1 MARRSPR
8 HLISLADL
16 DSADIRGL
24 VNRGAWYAAGN
35 GTGASP
41 LRGLMV
47 GIYFRT
53 TSTRTRTAFS
63 AAAQQLGAS
72 IVTYGPHD
80 LQENTGE
87 TAADTALV
95 LSGMLDALVAR
106 TSGPDQEMRT
116 FANQPSMAV
125 VNAMSATEH
134 PTQALADLATI
145 QGRLGTVDGLR
156 VLYLGD
162 GNNTAV
168 ALIRALAH
176 FREVDL
182 RVRTPGG
189 YGVDPS
195 VLQECEAL
203 FRRNG
208 GRLEHSHE
216 HGSFGIKADIVYTTR
231 WQTTGLP
238 KTGANWRE
246 EFLPFR
252 LRESVLDANP
262 KALVMHDLPAHRGEE
277 ITAGV
282 LDGPSSIAFEQAH
295 GKLPGAKAVLEWC
308 LS

>member
-1 MARRSPR
+1 MARR

-16 DSADIRGL
+16 DSEAIRS
-24 VNRGAWYAAGN
+24 VVDRGAWYAAGN
-35 GTGASP
+35 GGDATP
-41 LRGLMV
+41 LSGLVV

-63 AAAQQLGAS
+63 AGALQLGAH
-72 IVTYGPHD
+72 IVAFGPRD

-87 TAADTALV
+87 SPADTARV
-95 LSGMLDALVAR
+95 LSGMLDGLVAR
-106 TSGPDQEMRT
+106 TSGPEDEMRI

-125 VNAMSATEH
+125 INAMSEQEH

-145 QGRLGTVDGLR
+145 QARLGSVDGVRL
-156 VLYLGD
+156 LYVGD

-182 RVRTPGG
+182 RVRTPPG
-189 YGVDPS
+189 YGVDPV
-195 VLQECEAL
+195 VLQQCEKL

-208 GRLEHSHE
+208 GRLEHSHD
-216 HGSFGIKADIVYTTR
+216 HSSFGIGADIVYTTR
-231 WQTTGLP
+231 WQTTGMP

-246 EFLPFR
+246 EFQPFQ
-252 LRESVLDANP
+252 LCGSVLDANP

-277 ITAGV
+277 ITSDV

-308 LS
+308 LA